1 MFKNYLLS
9 AFRSLKK
16 FKLFT
21 FLNVFG
27 LASGMACSILILLW
41 VQDEL
46 SYDKFNADTAHT
58 YRLVA
63 NVAGSDAAV
72 TPPPVVTA
80 MKQQMPKVNNVTR
93 LVPLNATVTVG
104 NQKFAEKSLEYADA
118 NFLQMFNYPLLQGDK
133 NTVLSRPEG
142 AVITEAAAIKYFGKV
157 NAIGKVLHVD
167 NSINGNNYV
176 VTGVLKNLP
185 HNSHL
190 QFDVLL
196 PIDYYNKDNGDVW
209 DNFSV
214 YSYVQLDSSV
224 NATPAFIAGLEK
236 QINSIYKLNDKS
248 NTKTSYTLQ
257 PLTDIHLHSHY
268 LGDISGQGNS
278 QNVTIFLL
286 VAVFILVIA
295 CINFMNL
302 STALGAQRAK
312 EVGLRKTIGAMRFQ
326 LVTQFISESL
336 LVSLLSLVIGIA
348 IAWLLLPVFNV
359 ISFKAIT
366 IDLLDLKIIG
376 ELLLLAIF
384 VGVISGSY
392 PAFFM
397 SSFKP
402 VSVLKGLK
410 QVNGQRSFLRSG
422 LVIVQFSISV
432 VLMISTLVVN
442 SQLKFIRSR
451 DVGFNKQ
458 NLLYMQMPQTGDL
471 QNNYSAVKAAMQQ
484 QPGLA
489 DYTLINNLP
498 TDLQNGSSQVTW
510 PGKDPRQKQVLFPQ
524 IVIDGNFTK
533 VFGMHILAG
542 RTFDNNSKTDEG
554 NYVLNETCVRVMGM
568 TTANAI
574 GQKIS
579 YNGQQ
584 GTVIGVVKDFNF
596 KPVQQ
601 PIEPLILRNTN
612 RGGFVVVRANPANM
626 KQTIASLKSV
636 FRSVYRDEPFS
647 YGFVDQDL
655 NRMYESESRT
665 QVLFNTFSVVSII
678 ISCLGLFG
686 LATFTTQRRLKEIG
700 VRKVLGANT
709 TGIVAM
715 LTKDFIK
722 LVAMAL
728 LVAFPAAWFLMNK
741 WLDSYVYRI
750 QISWWMFAIAGMAA
764 ITISIITISYQSI
777 RAALSNPVDSLK
789 TE

>member
-9 AFRSLKK
+9 AIRSLKK
-16 FKLFT
+16 FRLFT

-46 SYDKFNADTAHT
+46 SYDKFNNDTAHT

-63 NVAGSDAAV
+63 NVSGSDAAV
-72 TPPPVVTA
+72 TPPPVVMA
-80 MKQQMPKVNNVTR
+80 MKQQMPLVKNITR

-104 NQKFAEKSLEYADA
+104 NQKFAEKSLQYADP

-133 NTVLSRPEG
+133 NSVLSRPDG
-142 AVITEAAAIKYFGKV
+142 AVITEAAAVKYFGKG

-167 NSINGNNYV
+167 NSITGNNYV

-190 QFDVLL
+190 QFEVLL
-196 PIDYYNKDNGDVW
+196 PIDYYNKDNGNVW

-214 YSYVQLDSSV
+214 YSYVQLAASV
-224 NATPAFIAGLEK
+224 KATPALIAGLEK
-236 QINSIYKLNDKS
+236 QINKIYKLNDKS
-248 NTKTSYTLQ
+248 NTKTSFTLQ
-257 PLTDIHLHSHY
+257 PLTDIHLHSRF
-268 LGDISGQGNS
+268 LMDVAGQGNS

-286 VAVFILVIA
+286 IAVFILVIA

-326 LVTQFISESL
+326 LVAQFISESL

-348 IAWLLLPVFNV
+348 IAWLLLPVFNI

-366 IDLLDLKIIG
+366 IDLLDVRIIG

-384 VGVISGSY
+384 VGVVSGSY

-402 VSVLKGLK
+402 VAVLKGLK
-410 QVNGQRSFLRSG
+410 PINGQRSILRSG

-432 VLMISTLVVN
+432 ILMVSTLVVN
-442 SQLKFIRSR
+442 SQLKFIRNR
-451 DVGFNKQ
+451 DIGFNKQ

-471 QNNYSAVKAAMQQ
+471 QSNYSAIKAAMQQ
-484 QPGLA
+484 QNGLTN
-489 DYTLINNLP
+489 YTRINSLP
-498 TDLQNGSSQVTW
+498 TNLENGSSQVIW
-510 PGKDPRQKQVLFPQ
+510 PGKDPKQQILFPQ
-524 IVIDGNFTK
+524 IIIDDNFIK
-533 VFGMHILAG
+533 VFGMQILAG
-542 RTFDNNSKTDEG
+542 RSFDDNLKTDEG
-554 NYVLNETCVRVMGM
+554 NYVLNETSVKVMRM
-568 TTANAI
+568 TTATAV

-579 YNGQQ
+579 FNGSE

-612 RGGFVVVRANPANM
+612 KGSFVVVRTNPANI

-655 NRMYESESRT
+655 NKMYVSEGRT
-665 QVLFNTFSVVSII
+665 QVLFNAFSVVSII

-700 VRKVLGANT
+700 VRKVLGADT
-709 TGIVAM
+709 AGIVAM
-715 LTKDFIK
+715 LTKDFVK
-722 LVAMAL
+722 LVLMAL

-741 WLDSYVYRI
+741 WLDNYVYRI
-750 QISWWMFAIAGMAA
+750 EISWWMFAISGMAA
-764 ITISIITISYQSI
+764 IMISIITISYQSI
-777 RAALSNPVDSLK
+777 RAALSNPVESLK

>member
-80 MKQQMPKVNNVTR
+80 MKQQMPLVKNITR

-104 NQKFAEKSLEYADA
+104 NQKFAEKSLEYADP

-133 NTVLSRPEG
+133 NAVLSRPDG
-142 AVITEAAAIKYFGKV
+142 AVITEAAAIKYFGKA

-167 NSINGNNYV
+167 NSINGNNYI

-190 QFDVLL
+190 QFEVLL
-196 PIDYYNKDNGDVW
+196 PIDYYDKDNGNVW

-214 YSYVQLDSSV
+214 YSYVQLDASV
-224 NATPAFIAGLEK
+224 KTSPTLITGLEK
-236 QINSIYKLNDKS
+236 QINNIYKLNDKS

-257 PLTDIHLHSHY
+257 PLTDIHLHSHF
-268 LGDISGQGNS
+268 LGDVAGQGNS

-286 VAVFILVIA
+286 IAVFILVIA

-326 LVTQFISESL
+326 LITQFISESL
-336 LVSLLSLVIGIA
+336 LVALLSLVIGIG
-348 IAWLLLPVFNV
+348 IAWVLLPVFNI

-366 IDLLDLKIIG
+366 INLLDLKIIG
-376 ELLLLAIF
+376 ELLLLAII
-384 VGVISGSY
+384 VGIISGSY

-402 VSVLKGLK
+402 VAVLKGLK
-410 QVNGQRSFLRSG
+410 PINGQRSILRSG

-432 VLMISTLVVN
+432 ILMVSTLVVN

-451 DVGFNKQ
+451 DIGFNKQ
-458 NLLYMQMPQTGDL
+458 NLLYIQMPQTGDL
-471 QNNYSAVKAAMQQ
+471 QSNYSALKAALQQ
-484 QPGLA
+484 QTGLT
-489 DYTLINNLP
+489 DYTRINSLP

-510 PGKDPRQKQVLFPQ
+510 PGKDPKQQILFPQ
-524 IVIDGNFTK
+524 IVIDGNFIK

-542 RTFDNNSKTDEG
+542 RSFDDNLKTDEG
-554 NYVLNETCVRVMGM
+554 NYVLNETSVKVMGM
-568 TTANAI
+568 TTTTAV

-579 YNGQQ
+579 FNGQE
-584 GTVIGVVKDFNF
+584 GTIVGVVKDFNF

-612 RGGFVVVRANPANM
+612 KGGFVVIKTNPANI
-626 KQTIASLKSV
+626 KQSIASLKSV

-655 NRMYESESRT
+655 NRMYESESRA
-665 QVLFNTFSVVSII
+665 QVLFNVFSVVSII

-700 VRKVLGANT
+700 VRKVLGAGT
-709 TGIVAM
+709 EGIVAM
-715 LTKDFIK
+715 LTKDFVK
-722 LVAMAL
+722 LVIMAL

-764 ITISIITISYQSI
+764 IMIAIITISYQSI
-777 RAALSNPVDSLK
+777 RAALSNPVESLK

>member
-9 AFRSLKK
+9 AIRSLRK
-16 FKLFT
+16 FRLFT

-46 SYDKFNADTAHT
+46 SYDKFNTDTAHM
-58 YRLVA
+58 YRLVS
-63 NVAGSDAAV
+63 NVSGSDAAV
-72 TPPPVVTA
+72 TPPPVVVA
-80 MKQQMPKVNNVTR
+80 MKQQMPLVKNITR

-104 NQKFAEKSLEYADA
+104 NQKFAEKSLEYADP

-133 NTVLSRPEG
+133 NTVLSRPDG
-142 AVITEAAAIKYFGKV
+142 AVVTEAAALKYFGKG
-157 NAIGKVLHVD
+157 NAIGKVLHID
-167 NSINGNNYV
+167 NSTAGNNYL

-190 QFDVLL
+190 QFEVLL
-196 PIDYYNKDNGDVW
+196 PIEYYNRDNGNVW

-214 YSYVQLDSSV
+214 YSYIQLDASV
-224 NATPAFIAGLEK
+224 KATPALLAGLEK

-257 PLTDIHLHSHY
+257 PLRDIHLHSRF
-268 LGDISGQGNS
+268 LGDVAGQGNS

-286 VAVFILVIA
+286 IAVFILVIA

-312 EVGLRKTIGAMRFQ
+312 EVGLRKTIGAIRFQ
-326 LVTQFISESL
+326 LITQFISESL
-336 LVSLLSLVIGIA
+336 LVALLSLVIGIA
-348 IAWLLLPVFNV
+348 IAWLLLPVFNI

-366 IDLLDLKIIG
+366 INLLDFKIIG
-376 ELLLLAIF
+376 ELLLLAIV

-402 VSVLKGLK
+402 VAVLKGLK
-410 QVNGQRSFLRSG
+410 PINGQRSVLRSG
-422 LVIVQFSISV
+422 LVIIQFSISV
-432 VLMISTLVVN
+432 ILMVSTLVVN
-442 SQLKFIRSR
+442 SQLKFIRNR
-451 DVGFNKQ
+451 DIGFNKQ
-458 NLLYMQMPQTGDL
+458 NLLYIQMPQTGDL
-471 QNNYSAVKAAMQQ
+471 QSNYSALKASLQQ
-484 QPGLA
+484 QVGMA
-489 DYTLINNLP
+489 DYTLVNNLP
-498 TDLQNGSSQVTW
+498 TNLQNGSSQVTW
-510 PGKDPRQKQVLFPQ
+510 PGKDPKQQILFPQ
-524 IVIDGNFTK
+524 IVIDDNFIR
-533 VFGMHILAG
+533 VFGMQILAG
-542 RTFDNNSKTDEG
+542 RTFDDNLKTDEG
-554 NYVLNETCVRVMGM
+554 NYVLNETSVKVMGM
-568 TTANAI
+568 TTATAV

-579 YNGQQ
+579 YNGQE

-612 RGGFVVVRANPANM
+612 RGAFVVIRTNHVNI
-626 KQTIASLKSV
+626 KQTIAGLKSV
-636 FRSVYRDEPFS
+636 FRSVYRDEPFL

-709 TGIVAM
+709 AGIVAM
-715 LTKDFIK
+715 LAKDFVK

-741 WLDSYVYRI
+741 WLDGYVYRI
-750 QISWWMFAIAGMAA
+750 QLSWWMFAIAGMAA
-764 ITISIITISYQSI
+764 IVISIITISYQSI
-777 RAALSNPVDSLK
+777 KAALSNPVESLK

>member
-9 AFRSLKK
+9 AIRSLKK
-16 FKLFT
+16 FRLFT

-46 SYDKFNADTAHT
+46 SYDKFNNDTAHT

-72 TPPPVVTA
+72 TPPPVVMA
-80 MKQQMPKVNNVTR
+80 MKQQMPSVKSITR

-104 NQKFAEKSLEYADA
+104 NQKFAEKSLQYADP
-118 NFLQMFNYPLLQGDK
+118 NFLQVFNYPLLQGDK
-133 NTVLSRPEG
+133 NSVLSRPDG
-142 AVITEAAAIKYFGKV
+142 AVITEAAAIKYFGKG

-167 NSINGNNYV
+167 NSTNGNNYV

-190 QFDVLL
+190 QFEVLL
-196 PIDYYNKDNGDVW
+196 PIDYYNKDNGNVW

-214 YSYVQLDSSV
+214 YSYVQLDASV
-224 NATPAFIAGLEK
+224 KATPTFIAGLEK

-248 NTKTSYTLQ
+248 NTKTSFTLQ
-257 PLTDIHLHSHY
+257 PLADIHLHSRF
-268 LGDISGQGNS
+268 LMDVAGQGNS

-286 VAVFILVIA
+286 IAVFILVIA

-326 LVTQFISESL
+326 LIAQFISESL

-348 IAWLLLPVFNV
+348 IAWLLLPVFNI

-366 IDLLDLKIIG
+366 IDLLDFKIIG

-384 VGVISGSY
+384 VGIVSGSY

-402 VSVLKGLK
+402 VAVLKGLK
-410 QVNGQRSFLRSG
+410 PVNGQRSILRSG

-432 VLMISTLVVN
+432 ILMVSTLVVN
-442 SQLKFIRSR
+442 SQLKFIRNR
-451 DVGFNKQ
+451 DIGFNKQ
-458 NLLYMQMPQTGDL
+458 NLLYMQLPQTGDL
-471 QNNYSAVKAAMQQ
+471 QSNYSAIKAAMQQ
-484 QPGLA
+484 QNGLA
-489 DYTLINNLP
+489 NYTRINSLP
-498 TDLQNGSSQVTW
+498 TDLQNGSSQVIW
-510 PGKDPRQKQVLFPQ
+510 PGKDPKQQILFPQ
-524 IVIDGNFTK
+524 IVIDDNFIK
-533 VFGMHILAG
+533 VFGMQILAG
-542 RTFDNNSKTDEG
+542 RSFDNNLKTDEG
-554 NYVLNETCVRVMGM
+554 NYVLNETSVKVMGM
-568 TTANAI
+568 TTTTAV

-579 YNGQQ
+579 FNGQE
-584 GTVIGVVKDFNF
+584 GTVVGVVKDFNF

-612 RGGFVVVRANPANM
+612 KGSFVVVKTNPANI

-655 NRMYESESRT
+655 NKMYVSEGRT

-700 VRKVLGANT
+700 VRKVLGADT
-709 TGIVAM
+709 AGIVAM
-715 LTKDFIK
+715 LTKDFVK
-722 LVAMAL
+722 LVLMAL

-741 WLDSYVYRI
+741 WLDNYVYRI
-750 QISWWMFAIAGMAA
+750 ELSWWMFAVAGMTA
-764 ITISIITISYQSI
+764 IMISIITISYQSI
-777 RAALSNPVDSLK
+777 SAALSNPVESLK

>member
-9 AFRSLKK
+9 AVRSLRK
-16 FKLFT
+16 FRLFT

-63 NVAGSDAAV
+63 NVSGSDAAV
-72 TPPPVVTA
+72 TPPPVVMA
-80 MKQQMPKVNNVTR
+80 MKQQMPSIKSITR

-104 NQKFAEKSLEYADA
+104 NQKFAEKSLEYADP
-118 NFLQMFNYPLLQGDK
+118 NFLQVFNYPLLQGNK
-133 NTVLSRPEG
+133 NSVLSRPDG
-142 AVITEAAAIKYFGKV
+142 AVVTEAAAIKYFGKA

-190 QFDVLL
+190 QFEVLL
-196 PIDYYNKDNGDVW
+196 PIDFYNRDNGDVW

-214 YSYVQLDSSV
+214 YSYVQLDASV
-224 NATPAFIAGLEK
+224 KATPVLIGGLEK

-257 PLTDIHLHSHY
+257 PLTEIHLHSHF
-268 LGDISGQGNS
+268 LGDVAGQGNS

-286 VAVFILVIA
+286 IAVFILVIA

-326 LVTQFISESL
+326 LIAQFISESL
-336 LVSLLSLVIGIA
+336 LVALLSLVIGIG
-348 IAWLLLPVFNV
+348 IAWLLLPVFNIV
-359 ISFKAIT
+359 SFKAIT
-366 IDLLDLKIIG
+366 INLLDFKIIG

-384 VGVISGSY
+384 VGIVSGSY

-402 VSVLKGLK
+402 VAVLKGLK
-410 QVNGQRSFLRSG
+410 PINGQRSILRSG

-432 VLMISTLVVN
+432 ILMVSTLVVN

-451 DVGFNKQ
+451 DIGFNKQ
-458 NLLYMQMPQTGDL
+458 NLLYMELPQTGDL
-471 QNNYSAVKAAMQQ
+471 QSNYSAVKAAMQQ
-484 QPGLA
+484 QTRLT
-489 DYTLINNLP
+489 DYTRINSLP
-498 TDLQNGSSQVTW
+498 TNLQNGSSQVNW
-510 PGKDPRQKQVLFPQ
+510 PGKDPKQHVLFPQ
-524 IVIDGNFTK
+524 IVIDGNFIK

-542 RTFDNNSKTDEG
+542 RSFDDNLKTDEG
-554 NYVLNETCVRVMGM
+554 NYVLNETSVKVMGM
-568 TTANAI
+568 TTANAV
-574 GQKIS
+574 GKKIS
-579 YNGQQ
+579 YNGQI

-612 RGGFVVVRANPANM
+612 KGGFVVVKTNPANI
-626 KQTIASLKSV
+626 KQSIASLKSV
-636 FRSVYRDEPFS
+636 FRSVYRDEPFL

-655 NRMYESESRT
+655 NKMYESESRT
-665 QVLFNTFSVVSII
+665 QVVFNTFSVVSII

-715 LTKDFIK
+715 LTKDFVK

-741 WLDSYVYRI
+741 WLDGYVYRI

-764 ITISIITISYQSI
+764 IVISIITISYQSI
-777 RAALSNPVDSLK
+777 RAALSNPVESLK

>member
-9 AFRSLKK
+9 AIRSLKK
-16 FKLFT
+16 FRLFT

-46 SYDKFNADTAHT
+46 SYDKFNNDTAHT

-63 NVAGSDAAV
+63 NIAGSDAAV
-72 TPPPVVTA
+72 APPPVVTA
-80 MKQQMPKVNNVTR
+80 MKQQMPLVKSITR

-104 NQKFAEKSLEYADA
+104 NQKFAEKSLEYADP
-118 NFLQMFNYPLLQGDK
+118 NFLQVFNYPLLQGDK
-133 NTVLSRPEG
+133 NSVLSRPDG
-142 AVITEAAAIKYFGKV
+142 AVVTEAAAIKYFGKG

-167 NSINGNNYV
+167 NSTNGNNYV

-190 QFDVLL
+190 QFEVLL
-196 PIDYYNKDNGDVW
+196 PIDYYNKDNGNVW

-214 YSYVQLDSSV
+214 YSYVQLDASV
-224 NATPAFIAGLEK
+224 KANPALIGGLEK
-236 QINSIYKLNDKS
+236 QINRIYKLNDKS

-257 PLTDIHLHSHY
+257 PLTEIHLHSHF
-268 LGDISGQGNS
+268 LGDVAGQGNS

-286 VAVFILVIA
+286 ISVFILVIA

-326 LVTQFISESL
+326 LIAQFISESL
-336 LVSLLSLVIGIA
+336 LVALLSLVIGIG
-348 IAWLLLPVFNV
+348 IAWLLLPVFNI

-366 IDLLDLKIIG
+366 INLLDFKIIG
-376 ELLLLAIF
+376 ELLLLAVF
-384 VGVISGSY
+384 VGIVSGSY

-402 VSVLKGLK
+402 VAVLKGLK
-410 QVNGQRSFLRSG
+410 PINGQRSILRSG

-432 VLMISTLVVN
+432 ILMVSTLVVN
-442 SQLKFIRSR
+442 SQLKFIRNR
-451 DVGFNKQ
+451 DIGFNKQ
-458 NLLYMQMPQTGDL
+458 NLLYMQIPQTGDL
-471 QNNYSAVKAAMQQ
+471 QSNYSAIKAAMQQ
-484 QPGLA
+484 QAGLA
-489 DYTLINNLP
+489 NYTRINSLP

-510 PGKDPRQKQVLFPQ
+510 PGKDPKQQILFPQ
-524 IVIDGNFTK
+524 IVIDDNFIK
-533 VFGMHILAG
+533 VFGMKILAG
-542 RTFDNNSKTDEG
+542 RSFDNNLKTDEG
-554 NYVLNETCVRVMGM
+554 NYVLNETSVKVMGM
-568 TTANAI
+568 TTATAV

-579 YNGQQ
+579 FNGQE
-584 GTVIGVVKDFNF
+584 GTVVGVVKDFNF

-612 RGGFVVVRANPANM
+612 KGSFIVVKTNPANI
-626 KQTIASLKSV
+626 KQTIAGLKSV
-636 FRSVYRDEPFS
+636 FRSVYRDEPFL

-655 NRMYESESRT
+655 NKMYVSEGRT
-665 QVLFNTFSVVSII
+665 QVLFNAFSVVSII

-700 VRKVLGANT
+700 VRKVLGADT
-709 TGIVAM
+709 SGIVAM
-715 LTKDFIK
+715 LTKDFVK
-722 LVAMAL
+722 LVLMAL

-741 WLDSYVYRI
+741 WLDNYVYRI
-750 QISWWMFAIAGMAA
+750 EISWWMFAIAGMAA
-764 ITISIITISYQSI
+764 IMISIITISYQSI
-777 RAALSNPVDSLK
+777 RAALSNPVESLK

>member
-9 AFRSLKK
+9 AIRSLKK
-16 FKLFT
+16 FRLFT

-46 SYDKFNADTAHT
+46 SYDKFNNDTAHT

-63 NVAGSDAAV
+63 NVSGSDAAV
-72 TPPPVVTA
+72 TPPPVVMA
-80 MKQQMPKVNNVTR
+80 MKQQMPLVKNITR

-104 NQKFAEKSLEYADA
+104 NQKFAEKSLQYADP

-133 NTVLSRPEG
+133 NSVLSRPDG
-142 AVITEAAAIKYFGKV
+142 AVITEAAAVKYFGKG

-167 NSINGNNYV
+167 NSITGNNYV

-190 QFDVLL
+190 QFEVLL
-196 PIDYYNKDNGDVW
+196 PIDYYNKDNGNVW

-214 YSYVQLDSSV
+214 YSYVQLAAFV
-224 NATPAFIAGLEK
+224 KATPALIAGLEK
-236 QINSIYKLNDKS
+236 QINKIYKLNDKS
-248 NTKTSYTLQ
+248 NTKTSFTLQ
-257 PLTDIHLHSHY
+257 PLTDIHLHSRF
-268 LGDISGQGNS
+268 LMDVAGQGNS

-286 VAVFILVIA
+286 IAVFILVIA

-326 LVTQFISESL
+326 LVAQFISESL

-348 IAWLLLPVFNV
+348 IAWLLLPVFNI

-366 IDLLDLKIIG
+366 IDLLDVKIIG

-384 VGVISGSY
+384 VGVVSGSY

-402 VSVLKGLK
+402 VAVLKGLK
-410 QVNGQRSFLRSG
+410 PINGQRSILRSG

-432 VLMISTLVVN
+432 ILMVSTLVVN
-442 SQLKFIRSR
+442 SQLKFIRNR
-451 DVGFNKQ
+451 DIGFNKQ

-471 QNNYSAVKAAMQQ
+471 QSNYSAIKAAMQQ
-484 QPGLA
+484 QNGLTN
-489 DYTLINNLP
+489 YTRINSLP
-498 TDLQNGSSQVTW
+498 TNLENGSSQVIW
-510 PGKDPRQKQVLFPQ
+510 PGKDPKQQILFPQ
-524 IVIDGNFTK
+524 IVIDDNFIK
-533 VFGMHILAG
+533 VFGMQILAG
-542 RTFDNNSKTDEG
+542 RSFDDNLKTDEG
-554 NYVLNETCVRVMGM
+554 NYVLNETSVKVMGM
-568 TTANAI
+568 TTATAV

-579 YNGQQ
+579 FNGSE

-612 RGGFVVVRANPANM
+612 KGSFVVVRTNPANI

-655 NRMYESESRT
+655 NKMYVSEGRT
-665 QVLFNTFSVVSII
+665 QVLFNAFSVVSII

-700 VRKVLGANT
+700 VRKVLGADT
-709 TGIVAM
+709 AGIVAM
-715 LTKDFIK
+715 LTKDFVK
-722 LVAMAL
+722 LVLMAL

-741 WLDSYVYRI
+741 WLDNYVYRI
-750 QISWWMFAIAGMAA
+750 EISWWMFAISGIAA
-764 ITISIITISYQSI
+764 IMISIITISYQSI
-777 RAALSNPVDSLK
+777 RAALSNPVESLK